1 MSNMLTYLSRMSFKP
16 WAENRIGINIKY
28 WNADNKC
35 SFDIQVTTATSSQT
49 GSASSF
55 SDVLRCYL
63 QRRKILSWE
72 IHSSLNM
79 SLYCVKY
86 LFINQIYSFSNKK
99 KWKKIKKKKKNDAW
113 KTPLYQENST
123 FLNCQ
128 YLGFLMTNFTFL
140 LCSHKILANAVEWLN
155 SENVSCALRHTSCH
169 R

>member
-1 MSNMLTYLSRMSFKP
+1 MSREQDRHQYQILKCRQQMFLWHSGHNCYFLTNGLSVVFLWCSAMLSPKTKDSKLR
-16 WAENRIGINIKY
+16 N
-28 WNADNKC
+28 
-35 SFDIQVTTATSSQT
+35 SS
-49 GSASSF
+49 A
-55 SDVLRCYL
+55 
-63 QRRKILSWE
+63 
-72 IHSSLNM
+72 SLNM